1 MTRLV
6 FILFTVLTIGAIY
19 VTVNDMGVMEP
30 SIKKSS
36 REGSAHGGLR
46 GVGRT
51 HTGK

>member
-6 FILFTVLTIGAIY
+6 FILFTVLTIGAVYI
-19 VTVNDMGVMEP
+19 TVKDVGVMEP

-36 REGSAHGGLR
+36 REGSVHSGLR

-51 HTGK
+51 HSGK

>member
-6 FILFTVLTIGAIY
+6 FILFTVLTFGAAYI
-19 VTVNDMGVMEP
+19 TMQDMGVMEP

-36 REGSAHGGLR
+36 REGSVHNGLR

-51 HTGK
+51 HSGK